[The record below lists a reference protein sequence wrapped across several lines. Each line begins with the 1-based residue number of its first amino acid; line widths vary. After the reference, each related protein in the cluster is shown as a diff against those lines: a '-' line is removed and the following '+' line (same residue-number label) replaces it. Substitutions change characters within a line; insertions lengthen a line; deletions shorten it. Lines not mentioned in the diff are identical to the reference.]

1 MKKLFS
7 TLALCAIALTTL
19 SSCDLFKPEE
29 NKDDTPKYEDSK
41 LTPSQHQEKL
51 ETIALDIVN
60 AIDPADVEELAQS
73 LTTLSER
80 IPEEEQGGAEELA
93 RSIQNLDVNNIVAL
107 VTRASEE
114 LILDINDPELEL
126 GGICVEIKEDGTTEE
141 SEIDDKRAIM
151 IKWDNDALTLSWGEN
166 KGEYTFEDSNEGVKY
181 IVKLPSFIKIAITLN
196 GVEHFSAN
204 IEPNVT
210 DNYTYAPALTIKLN
224 GGYELYSKVNAN
236 DKGVGVEGSFKKNG
250 KKLIGSAAAI
260 SINDLTNPD
269 NWYEEYYDE
278 YNGETVTDIALGD
291 YIGENVTNGTV
302 QVDLLTLSIIGTGDL
317 RSVIDEMNAWDE
329 RYSNGAN
336 NEKEYIDEGCAILN
350 KYLKVMAVYNDT
362 NEKIADV
369 ILQTVEE
376 EYYNQYLDETDYI
389 YYAAPILVFPDGSK
403 FAFEDFFTE
412 ESFSDLIER
421 IGEIAGNME

>member
-7 TLALCAIALTTL
+7 TLALCAIALTTF

-29 NKDDTPKYEDSK
+29 KKNDAPKYEDSK

-60 AIDPADVEELAQS
+60 AINPADVEELAQS

-80 IPEEEQGGAEELA
+80 IPEEQQGGAEELA

-114 LILDINDPELEL
+114 LILDINDPELAL
-126 GGICVEIKEDGTTEE
+126 GGKCVEFFEDGTTEE
-141 SEIDDKRAIM
+141 GEIDDKRAIM

-236 DKGVGVEGSFKKNG
+236 NKGVGVEGSFKKNG

-278 YNGETVTDIALGD
+278 YHGETVSDIALGD
-291 YIGENVTNGTV
+291 YISENVTNGTV

-336 NEKEYIDEGCAILN
+336 NEKEYFDEGCAILN

-376 EYYNQYLDETDYI
+376 EYYDGYL

-421 IGEIAGNME
+421 IGEIVGNME

>member
-29 NKDDTPKYEDSK
+29 KKNDAPQYEDSK

-114 LILDINDPELEL
+114 LILDINDPELAL
-126 GGICVEIKEDGTTEE
+126 GGICVEFYEDGTTEE

-151 IKWDNDALTLSWGEN
+151 IKWESDAIVLSWGEN

-236 DKGVGVEGSFKKNG
+236 NKGVGVEGSFKKNG

-278 YNGETVTDIALGD
+278 YHGETVTDIALGD
-291 YIGENVTNGTV
+291 YISENVTNGTV

-336 NEKEYIDEGCAILN
+336 NEKEYFDEGCAILN

-376 EYYNQYLDETDYI
+376 EYYDGFL

-412 ESFSDLIER
+412 ESFSNLIER

>member
-29 NKDDTPKYEDSK
+29 KKNDAPQYEDSK

-60 AIDPADVEELAQS
+60 AIDPADVEELATS

-126 GGICVEIKEDGTTEE
+126 GGICVEFFEDGTTEE
-141 SEIDDKRAIM
+141 GSIDDKRAIM

-236 DKGVGVEGSFKKNG
+236 NKGVGVEGSFKKNG

-278 YNGETVTDIALGD
+278 YHGETVSDIALGD
-291 YIGENVTNGTV
+291 YISENVTNGTV

-329 RYSNGAN
+329 RYSNGVN
-336 NEKEYIDEGCAILN
+336 NEKEYFDEGCAIVN

-376 EYYNQYLDETDYI
+376 EYYDGYL

-412 ESFSDLIER
+412 ESFSNLIER
-421 IGEIAGNME
+421 IGEIVGNME

>member
-29 NKDDTPKYEDSK
+29 KKNDTPEYEASK

-51 ETIALDIVN
+51 ETIALEIVN
-60 AIDPADVEELAQS
+60 AIDPADVEELAIS

-80 IPEEEQGGAEELA
+80 IPEEQQGGAEEFA
-93 RSIQNLDVNNIVAL
+93 RSINNLDVNNIVAL

-114 LILDINDPELEL
+114 LILDINDTELAL
-126 GGICVEIKEDGTTEE
+126 GGICVEIQENGTTVE
-141 SEIDDKRAIM
+141 SEIDDKSAIM
-151 IKWDNDALTLSWGEN
+151 IKWDSDALTLSWGEN
-166 KGEYTFEDSNEGVKY
+166 KGEYTFEDSNEGVTY

-236 DKGVGVEGSFKKNG
+236 NKGVGVEGSFKKNG

-278 YNGETVTDIALGD
+278 YYGETVSDIALGE

-317 RSVIDEMNAWDE
+317 RSVIDEMNALDE
-329 RYSNGAN
+329 RYNNGN
-336 NEKEYIDEGCAILN
+336 YPKEYYDEGCAIVN

-376 EYYNQYLDETDYI
+376 EYYDQYLDKTDYI

-412 ESFSDLIER
+412 EGFSDLIER
-421 IGEIAGNME
+421 ISEIAGSME

>member
-29 NKDDTPKYEDSK
+29 KKNDTPEYEDSK

-51 ETIALDIVN
+51 ETIALEIVN
-60 AIDPADVEELAQS
+60 AIDPADVEELALS

-80 IPEEEQGGAEELA
+80 IPEEQQGGAEELA

-114 LILDINDPELEL
+114 IILDINDPELEL

-151 IKWDNDALTLSWGEN
+151 IKWESDAIVLSWGEN

-236 DKGVGVEGSFKKNG
+236 NKGVGVEGYFKKNG

-278 YNGETVTDIALGD
+278 YYGETVSDIALGE

-317 RSVIDEMNAWDE
+317 RNVIDEMNALDE
-329 RYSNGAN
+329 RYNNGN
-336 NEKEYIDEGCAILN
+336 YPKEYYDEGCAIVN

-376 EYYNQYLDETDYI
+376 EYYNQYLDKTDYT

-421 IGEIAGNME
+421 IGEIVGNME

>member
-19 SSCDLFKPEE
+19 NSCDLFKPEE
-29 NKDDTPKYEDSK
+29 KKNDAPEYEASK

-51 ETIALDIVN
+51 ETIALEIVN
-60 AIDPADVEELAQS
+60 AIDPADVEELAIS

-80 IPEEEQGGAEELA
+80 IPEEQQGGAEEFA
-93 RSIQNLDVNNIVAL
+93 RSINNLDVNNIVAL

-114 LILDINDPELEL
+114 LILDINDPELGL
-126 GGICVEIKEDGTTEE
+126 GGICVEIKEDGEVIE
-141 SEIDDKRAIM
+141 GVLDDPRAIM
-151 IKWDNDALTLSWGEN
+151 VKWNNDALTLSWGEN
-166 KGEYTFEDSNEGVKY
+166 KGEYTFEDSIEGVKY

-224 GGYELYSKVNAN
+224 GGYELYNKVNAN
-236 DKGVGVEGSFKKNG
+236 NKGVGVEGSFKKNG

-269 NWYEEYYDE
+269 NWYDEYYDE
-278 YNGETVTDIALGD
+278 YYGETVSDIALGE

-317 RSVIDEMNAWDE
+317 RSVIDEMNALDE
-329 RYSNGAN
+329 RYDNGAN
-336 NEKEYIDEGCAILN
+336 NEKEYIDEGCAIVN

-369 ILQTVEE
+369 ILQTIEE
-376 EYYNQYLDETDYI
+376 ED

>member
-29 NKDDTPKYEDSK
+29 KKNDAPQYEDSK

-60 AIDPADVEELAQS
+60 AIDPADVEELAMS

-80 IPEEEQGGAEELA
+80 IPEDQQGGAEELA

-114 LILDINDPELEL
+114 IILDINDPELAL
-126 GGICVEIKEDGTTEE
+126 GGICVEFYEDGTTEE

-151 IKWDNDALTLSWGEN
+151 IKWDNDAIVLSWGEN

-236 DKGVGVEGSFKKNG
+236 NKGVGVEGSFKKNG

-278 YNGETVTDIALGD
+278 YYGETVSELSIGD

-336 NEKEYIDEGCAILN
+336 NEKEYFDEGCAIVN

-376 EYYNQYLDETDYI
+376 EYYDGYL

-412 ESFSDLIER
+412 ESFSNLIER

>member
-29 NKDDTPKYEDSK
+29 KKNDAPEYEASK

-51 ETIALDIVN
+51 ETIALEIVN
-60 AIDPADVEELAQS
+60 AIDPADVEELALS

-80 IPEEEQGGAEELA
+80 IPEEEQGGAEEFA
-93 RSIQNLDVNNIVAL
+93 RSINNLDVNNIVAL
-107 VTRASEE
+107 ITRASEE
-114 LILDINDPELEL
+114 LILDINDPELAL
-126 GGICVEIKEDGTTEE
+126 GGICVEINEDGTTVE

-151 IKWDNDALTLSWGEN
+151 IKWDSDAIVLSWGEN
-166 KGEYTFEDSNEGVKY
+166 KGEYTFEDSIEGVKY

-224 GGYELYSKVNAN
+224 GGYELYNKVNAN
-236 DKGVGVEGSFKKNG
+236 NKGVGVEGSFKKNG

-278 YNGETVTDIALGD
+278 YYGETVSDIALGE

-317 RSVIDEMNAWDE
+317 RSVIDEMNALDE
-329 RYSNGAN
+329 RYNNGN
-336 NEKEYIDEGCAILN
+336 YPKEYYDEGCAIVN

-376 EYYNQYLDETDYI
+376 EYYDQYLDKTDYI

-421 IGEIAGNME
+421 ISEIAGNME

>member
-29 NKDDTPKYEDSK
+29 KKNDAPQYEDSK

-60 AIDPADVEELAQS
+60 AIDPADVEELAMS

-80 IPEEEQGGAEELA
+80 IPEDQQGGAEELA

-114 LILDINDPELEL
+114 IILDINDPELAL
-126 GGICVEIKEDGTTEE
+126 GGICVEFYEDGTTEE

-151 IKWDNDALTLSWGEN
+151 IKWDNDAIVLSWGEN

-181 IVKLPSFIKIAITLN
+181 IVKLPSFIKIAITIN

-236 DKGVGVEGSFKKNG
+236 NKGVGVEGSFKKNG

-278 YNGETVTDIALGD
+278 YHGETVTDIALGD
-291 YIGENVTNGTV
+291 YISENVTNGTV

-336 NEKEYIDEGCAILN
+336 NEKEYFDEGCAIVN

-412 ESFSDLIER
+412 ESFSNLIER

>member
-29 NKDDTPKYEDSK
+29 KKNDAPEYEASK

-51 ETIALDIVN
+51 ETIALEIVN
-60 AIDPADVEELAQS
+60 AIDPADVEDLAKS

-80 IPEEEQGGAEELA
+80 IPEEQQGGAEEFA

-114 LILDINDPELEL
+114 LILDINDPELGL
-126 GGICVEIKEDGTTEE
+126 GGICVEIKDDGTTEE

-151 IKWDNDALTLSWGEN
+151 IKWESDAIVLSWGEN
-166 KGEYTFEDSNEGVKY
+166 KGEYTFEDSIEGVKY

-224 GGYELYSKVNAN
+224 GGYELYNKVNAN
-236 DKGVGVEGSFKKNG
+236 NKGVGVEGSFKKNG

-278 YNGETVTDIALGD
+278 YYGETVSDIVLGE

-317 RSVIDEMNAWDE
+317 RSVIDEMNALDE
-329 RYSNGAN
+329 RYNNGN
-336 NEKEYIDEGCAILN
+336 YPKEYYDEGCAIVN

-376 EYYNQYLDETDYI
+376 EYYDQYLDKTDYI

-421 IGEIAGNME
+421 ISEIAGNME

>member
-29 NKDDTPKYEDSK
+29 KKNDAPEYEASK

-51 ETIALDIVN
+51 ETIALEIVN
-60 AIDPADVEELAQS
+60 AIDPADVEELATS

-114 LILDINDPELEL
+114 LILDINDPELAL
-126 GGICVEIKEDGTTEE
+126 GGICVEFKEDGTTEE

-151 IKWDNDALTLSWGEN
+151 IKWESDAIVLSWGEN
-166 KGEYTFEDSNEGVKY
+166 KGEYTFEDSIEGVKY

-236 DKGVGVEGSFKKNG
+236 NKGVGVEGSFKKNG

-278 YNGETVTDIALGD
+278 YYGETVSDIALGE

-317 RSVIDEMNAWDE
+317 RNVIDEMNALDE
-329 RYSNGAN
+329 RYNNGN
-336 NEKEYIDEGCAILN
+336 YPKEYYDEGCAIVN

-376 EYYNQYLDETDYI
+376 EYYDEYLGKTDYI

-421 IGEIAGNME
+421 IGEIAGSME

>member
-19 SSCDLFKPEE
+19 NSCDLFKPEE
-29 NKDDTPKYEDSK
+29 KKNDTPEYEASK

-51 ETIALDIVN
+51 ETIALEIVN
-60 AIDPADVEELAQS
+60 AIDPADVEELAIS

-80 IPEEEQGGAEELA
+80 IPEEQQGGAEEFA

-114 LILDINDPELEL
+114 LILDINDPELGL
-126 GGICVEIKEDGTTEE
+126 GGICVEIYEDGTTDEGVL
-141 SEIDDKRAIM
+141 DDPRAIM
-151 IKWDNDALTLSWGEN
+151 VKWESDAIVLSWGQN
-166 KGEYTFEDSNEGVKY
+166 KGEYTFEDSIEGVKY

-224 GGYELYSKVNAN
+224 GGYELYNKVNAN
-236 DKGVGVEGSFKKNG
+236 NKGVGVEGSFKKNG

-278 YNGETVTDIALGD
+278 YYGETVSDIALGE

-317 RSVIDEMNAWDE
+317 RNVIDEMNALDE
-329 RYSNGAN
+329 RYNNGN
-336 NEKEYIDEGCAILN
+336 YPKEYYDEGCAIVN

-376 EYYNQYLDETDYI
+376 EYYDQYLDKTDYI

-421 IGEIAGNME
+421 ISEIAGSME

>member
-29 NKDDTPKYEDSK
+29 KKNDAPEYEASK

-51 ETIALDIVN
+51 ETIALEIVN
-60 AIDPADVEELAQS
+60 AIDPADVEELALS

-80 IPEEEQGGAEELA
+80 IPEEEQGGAEEFA
-93 RSIQNLDVNNIVAL
+93 RSINNLDVNNIVAL

-114 LILDINDPELEL
+114 LILDINDPELAL
-126 GGICVEIKEDGTTEE
+126 GGICVEINEDGTTVE

-151 IKWDNDALTLSWGEN
+151 IKWDSDAIVLSWGEN
-166 KGEYTFEDSNEGVKY
+166 KGEYTFEDSIEGVKY

-224 GGYELYSKVNAN
+224 GGYELYNKVNAN
-236 DKGVGVEGSFKKNG
+236 NKGVGVEGSFKKNG

-278 YNGETVTDIALGD
+278 YYGETVSDIALGE

-317 RSVIDEMNAWDE
+317 RSVIDEMNALDE
-329 RYSNGAN
+329 RYNNGN
-336 NEKEYIDEGCAILN
+336 YPKEYYDEGCAIVN

-376 EYYNQYLDETDYI
+376 EYYDQYLDKTDYI

-421 IGEIAGNME
+421 ISEIAGNME

>member
-29 NKDDTPKYEDSK
+29 KKNDTPQYEDSK

-60 AIDPADVEELAQS
+60 AIDPADVEELATS

-80 IPEEEQGGAEELA
+80 IPEEQQGGAEELA
-93 RSIQNLDVNNIVAL
+93 QSIQNLDVNNIVAL

-114 LILDINDPELEL
+114 IILDINDPELEL
-126 GGICVEIKEDGTTEE
+126 GGICVEFYEDGTTEE
-141 SEIDDKRAIM
+141 GVLDDPRAIM

-236 DKGVGVEGSFKKNG
+236 NKGVGVEGSFKKNG

-278 YNGETVTDIALGD
+278 YHGETVSDIALGD

-336 NEKEYIDEGCAILN
+336 NEKEYFDEGCAILN

-376 EYYNQYLDETDYI
+376 EYYDGFL

-421 IGEIAGNME
+421 IGEIVGNME

>member
-29 NKDDTPKYEDSK
+29 KKNDAPEYEASK

-51 ETIALDIVN
+51 ETIALEIVN
-60 AIDPADVEELAQS
+60 AIDPADVEELATS

-80 IPEEEQGGAEELA
+80 IPKEEQGGAEELA

-114 LILDINDPELEL
+114 LILDINDPELAL
-126 GGICVEIKEDGTTEE
+126 GGICVEFKEDGTTEE

-151 IKWDNDALTLSWGEN
+151 IKWESDAIVLSWGEN
-166 KGEYTFEDSNEGVKY
+166 KGEYTFEDSIEGVKY

-236 DKGVGVEGSFKKNG
+236 NKGVGVEGSFKKNG

-278 YNGETVTDIALGD
+278 YYGETVSDIALGE

-317 RSVIDEMNAWDE
+317 RNVIDEMNALDE
-329 RYSNGAN
+329 RYNNGN
-336 NEKEYIDEGCAILN
+336 YPKEYYDEGCAIVN

-376 EYYNQYLDETDYI
+376 EYYDEYLGKTDYI

-421 IGEIAGNME
+421 IGEIAGSME

>member
-29 NKDDTPKYEDSK
+29 KKNDTPEYEASK

-51 ETIALDIVN
+51 ETIALEIVN
-60 AIDPADVEELAQS
+60 AIDPADVEELAIS

-80 IPEEEQGGAEELA
+80 IPEEQQGGAEEFA
-93 RSIQNLDVNNIVAL
+93 RSINNLDVNNIVAL

-114 LILDINDPELEL
+114 LILDINDPELAL
-126 GGICVEIKEDGTTEE
+126 GGVCVEIKEDGTTEE
-141 SEIDDKRAIM
+141 SVLDDPRAIM
-151 IKWDNDALTLSWGEN
+151 VKWDNDALTLSWGEN
-166 KGEYTFEDSNEGVKY
+166 KGEYTFEDSIEGVKY

-236 DKGVGVEGSFKKNG
+236 NKGVGVEGSFKKNG

-278 YNGETVTDIALGD
+278 YYEETVSDIVLGE

-317 RSVIDEMNAWDE
+317 RSVINEMNALDE
-329 RYSNGAN
+329 RYNNGN
-336 NEKEYIDEGCAILN
+336 YPKEYYDEGCAIVN

-376 EYYNQYLDETDYI
+376 EYYDQYLDKTDYI

-421 IGEIAGNME
+421 ISEIAGSME

>member
-29 NKDDTPKYEDSK
+29 KKNDTPEYEASK

-60 AIDPADVEELAQS
+60 AIDPADVEELALS

-80 IPEEEQGGAEELA
+80 IPEEQQGGAEEFA

-114 LILDINDPELEL
+114 LILDINDPELAL
-126 GGICVEIKEDGTTEE
+126 GGICVEINEDGTTVE

-166 KGEYTFEDSNEGVKY
+166 KGEYTFEDSNEGVTY

-236 DKGVGVEGSFKKNG
+236 NKGVGVEGSFKKNG

-278 YNGETVTDIALGD
+278 YYGETVSDIALGE

-317 RSVIDEMNAWDE
+317 RSVIDEMNALDE
-329 RYSNGAN
+329 RYNNGN
-336 NEKEYIDEGCAILN
+336 YPKEYYDEGCAIVN

-376 EYYNQYLDETDYI
+376 EYYDEYLEKTDYI

-421 IGEIAGNME
+421 ISEIAGNME